1 YYGYRYYSPELGRWL
16 SRDPMGRRI
25 KPNLYA
31 GLLND
36 PIRCVDAD
44 GRDESYWPPGNNAPP
59 GGVISPDPNPPSP
72 SPPSDG
78 PSCPAKCLNFIK
90 GVKAGLQVRGEFLKM
105 IDQYECCVKGKI
117 VGLDSFDG
125 CKDGAQANWTV
136 AHRIT
141 GCEMKAAGVDKD
153 TMDNLNAIHETI
165 EFCRGE
171 CGKFDDWGSYVD
183 DTFKDMKAIQEGF
196 GTDGKDCY
204 NRFIP
209 SECKKKAK
217 K

>member
-1 YYGYRYYSPELGRWL
+1 
-16 SRDPMGRRI
+16 
-25 KPNLYA
+25 
-31 GLLND
+31 
-36 PIRCVDAD
+36 
-44 GRDESYWPPGNNAPP
+44 
-59 GGVISPDPNPPSP
+59 
-72 SPPSDG
+72 
-78 PSCPAKCLNFIK
+78 
-90 GVKAGLQVRGEFLKM
+90 M
-105 IDQYECCVKGKI
+105 IGQYECCVNGKI

-125 CKDGAQANWTV
+125 CKDGSQAGWTV

-141 GCEMKAAGVDKD
+141 GCEMKAAGVDKA

-183 DTFKDMKAIQEGF
+183 DTFKDMKAIQAGF
-196 GTDGKDCY
+196 NTDGTDCY

-217 K
+217 